1 MVFQA
6 ETAEVRSPE
15 WFGVSTSQALTEQDE
30 KIEFKGQRVSTI
42 DTNGEDRTESS
53 IQQVDGAAV
62 ESDQTLPE
70 HQASRGRSRKLKE
83 LPHPRL
89 LSSEFELHI
98 RNEVLRSVRDSLE
111 SLLENLDRPGVAT
124 ALSSLRKS
132 LTDSYEK
139 IGERSDSESLT
150 FIVSGIQDYFTL
162 HWSDM
167 SSDKLRK
174 IDGILG
180 SLEGTSTISR
190 SWMASILRK
199 IAGLREGPIEF
210 PTTED
215 LYLTEEN
222 EKELDSL
229 N

>member
-6 ETAEVRSPE
+6 VTAQVRKPE
-15 WFGVSTSQALTEQDE
+15 WHGASTSQALTERDT
-30 KIEFKGQRVSTI
+30 KIEFKGQRVSTV
-42 DTNGEDRTESS
+42 DTNGEDHTESN
-53 IQQVDGAAV
+53 IQQVNGAD

-70 HQASRGRSRKLKE
+70 YQVLRGRSRRLKE
-83 LPHPRL
+83 LPYPRL

-111 SLLENLDRPGVAT
+111 FLSEKLDRPGVAT

-139 IGERSDSESLT
+139 IGERSDSESLA

-162 HWSDM
+162 HWSEM
-167 SSDKLRK
+167 SPDKLQT
-174 IDGILG
+174 IDGILE
-180 SLEGTSTISR
+180 SLEEKDKISR

-199 IAGLREGPIEF
+199 IAVLREGPIEF

-222 EKELDSL
+222 EEELDSL